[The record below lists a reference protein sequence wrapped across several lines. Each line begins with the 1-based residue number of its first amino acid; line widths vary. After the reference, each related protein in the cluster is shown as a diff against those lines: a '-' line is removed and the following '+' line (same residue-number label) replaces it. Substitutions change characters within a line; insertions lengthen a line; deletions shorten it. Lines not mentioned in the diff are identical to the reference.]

1 MDIKRKNSVS
11 DQDQTLNWFHWA
23 IGDPGKDEERFYETS
38 PINHV
43 EKIQAPLLIVHG
55 VFDPIV
61 PVEHARRLV
70 GKLKSAGKE
79 FEYHEKR
86 YEAHGFRTPA
96 NQVDLYDMIDK
107 FLAKNIK

>member
-1 MDIKRKNSVS
+1 MKRKYSVS
-11 DQDQTLNWFHWA
+11 GQDRLVNWFHWA
-23 IGDPGKDEERFYETS
+23 IGDPDKDKERFYETS

-43 EKIQAPLLIVHG
+43 DKIQAPLLIVHG

-61 PVEHARRLV
+61 PVEHARRLA

-79 FEYHEKR
+79 FEYQEKR

-96 NQVDLYDMIDK
+96 NQVDLYDMIDT
-107 FLAKNIK
+107 FLAKHIK